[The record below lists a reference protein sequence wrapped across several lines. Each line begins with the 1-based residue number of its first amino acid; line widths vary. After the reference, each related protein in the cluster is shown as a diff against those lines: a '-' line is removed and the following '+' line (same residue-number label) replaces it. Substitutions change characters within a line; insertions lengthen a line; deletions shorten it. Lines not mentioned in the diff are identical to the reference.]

1 MPELPEVEN
10 IKLGL
15 EKDLLNRKIVKVKV
29 LEIVKN
35 SHLQGKKTIIKD
47 NIEEFIKKLTGKKI
61 ISIIRRGKYLYFS
74 LDKGYLITHF
84 GMTGAYFLVRNL
96 SDINNKNY
104 FKHMHII
111 FNLDDG
117 KKLVYSD
124 IRRFGELR
132 YVEDINNFKPF
143 VNLAPEPFNREAI
156 TYFLEKI
163 KLHKYSKR
171 EIKPLLLEG
180 DLFCG
185 CGNIYACEVLYKE
198 KISPLIL
205 AKDLS
210 DDKKIRLF
218 KSLVQIL
225 KFSVEKGGS
234 TISDYVHSD
243 GGEGKMQNFLQI
255 YGKKECPLGHKVETI
270 SQKGRT
276 TYYCPNCQK

>member
-1 MPELPEVEN
+1 MTVE
-10 IKLGL
+10 
-15 EKDLLNRKIVKVKV
+15 
-29 LEIVKN
+29 
-35 SHLQGKKTIIKD
+35 HLQGKKTIIKD